1 MARHLKRLSAPGFWK
16 VPKKG
21 RTWVVSPRPGPHKRT
36 ECIPLMI
43 IMRDILKLGDTARE
57 ARKIMTS
64 KEILVDG
71 KPRKDTNYPVG
82 LMDTI
87 EIPKLNKY
95 YRMVSTSGGL
105 SLIEIPKDEA
115 KLKLCRI
122 KNKTIT
128 RGGVLQLNLH
138 DGKNILIED
147 KKAKYNTGD
156 SILIQVP
163 EQKITKHL
171 KMDKGSVA
179 IITGGQNIGK
189 VAKIKDIVIRRTRE
203 PNKIICEGKE
213 KEFEAIIDYV
223 FVVGENKPEI
233 KVVQ

>member
-1 MARHLKRLSAPGFWK
+1 
-16 VPKKG
+16 
-21 RTWVVSPRPGPHKRT
+21 
-36 ECIPLMI
+36 MI
-43 IMRDILKLGDTARE
+43 IVRDILKLGDTARE

-71 KPRKDTNYPVG
+71 KPRRDTNYPVG
-82 LMDTI
+82 LMDAI
-87 EIPKLNKY
+87 EIPKLNKA
-95 YRMVSTSGGL
+95 YRMVSTSRGL

-122 KNKTIT
+122 KDKTIT
-128 RGGVLQLNLH
+128 KGGILQLNLH

-147 KKAKYNTGD
+147 KKVKYNTGD

-171 KMDKGSVA
+171 RMDKGSIA
-179 IITGGQNIGK
+179 MITGGQNIGRIAK
-189 VAKIKDIVIRRTRE
+189 VKDIIIRRTRE
-203 PNKIICEGKE
+203 PNKIICEEKE
-213 KEFEAIIDYV
+213 KEFEAIVDYV

-233 KVVQ
+233 KVVE